1 MTPAV
6 EFRHVTK
13 RFESAGAP
21 ALDDVSLRI
30 DPGELVC
37 VLGTSGGGK
46 TTLVKLIN
54 RLHDA
59 DEGQVLVEGRDVREL
74 DPVEL
79 RRRIGYVIQQSGL
92 FPHMTVAGNIACVP
106 RILKWDRDRIDAR
119 VRELLQLVHLDPDEF
134 AGRYPAELSG
144 GQQQR
149 VGLAR
154 GLAAEPDIMLLDE
167 PFGAVDAITRKS
179 LQDELLRIHRGS
191 GKTFVFVTHDVA
203 EACRLATKVLVVDGG
218 RVQQYGAPD
227 EVRERPATPFVASL
241 FASGR
246 AVR

>member
-6 EFRHVTK
+6 AFENVTK
-13 RFESAGAP
+13 RFPGASAP
-21 ALDDVSLRI
+21 ALDHVTLSI

-46 TTLVKLIN
+46 TTLVKCIN
-54 RLHDA
+54 RLCEP
-59 DEGQVLVEGRDVREL
+59 DEGAVRVHGEDVRGA

-92 FPHMTVAGNIACVP
+92 FPHMTVARNIACVP
-106 RILKWDRDRIDAR
+106 SILKWDRARIEER
-119 VRELLQLVHLDPDEF
+119 VDELLRLVHLDPDEF
-134 AGRYPAELSG
+134 RDRYPAQLSG

-154 GLAAEPDIMLLDE
+154 GLAAKPDLMLLDE

-179 LQDELLRIHRGS
+179 LQDELLRIHAES
-191 GKTFVFVTHDVA
+191 GGTFIFVTHDVA
-203 EACRLATKVLVVDGG
+203 EARRLATKVLVMDGG
-218 RVQQYGAPD
+218 RVQQYGSPD
-227 EVRERPATPFVASL
+227 ELREHPATPFVAEL
-241 FASGR
+241 FGEDA
-246 AVR
+246 

>member
-6 EFRHVTK
+6 AFENVTK
-13 RFESAGAP
+13 RFLGASAP
-21 ALDDVSLRI
+21 ALDHVTLSI

-46 TTLVKLIN
+46 TTLVKCIN
-54 RLHDA
+54 RLCEP
-59 DEGQVLVEGRDVREL
+59 DEGAVRVHGEDVRGA

-92 FPHMTVAGNIACVP
+92 FPHMTVARNIACVP
-106 RILKWDRDRIDAR
+106 SILKWDRARIEER
-119 VRELLQLVHLDPDEF
+119 VDELLRLVHLDPDEF
-134 AGRYPAELSG
+134 RDRYPAQLSG

-154 GLAAEPDIMLLDE
+154 GLAAKPDLMLLDE

-179 LQDELLRIHRGS
+179 LQDELLRIHAES
-191 GKTFVFVTHDVA
+191 GGTFIFVTHDVA
-203 EACRLATKVLVVDGG
+203 EARRLATKVLVMDGG
-218 RVQQYGAPD
+218 RVQQYGSPD
-227 EVRERPATPFVASL
+227 ELREHPATPFVAEL
-241 FASGR
+241 FGEDA
-246 AVR
+246 

>member
-6 EFRHVTK
+6 AFENVTK
-13 RFESAGAP
+13 RFAGASAP
-21 ALDDVSLRI
+21 ALDHVTLSI

-46 TTLVKLIN
+46 TTLVKCIN
-54 RLHDA
+54 RLCEP
-59 DEGQVLVEGRDVREL
+59 DEGAVRVHGEDVRGT

-92 FPHMTVAGNIACVP
+92 FPHMTVARNIACVP
-106 RILKWDRDRIDAR
+106 SILKWDRARIEER
-119 VRELLQLVHLDPDEF
+119 VDELLRLVHLDPDEF
-134 AGRYPAELSG
+134 RDRYPAQLSG

-154 GLAAEPDIMLLDE
+154 GLAAKPDLMLLDE

-179 LQDELLRIHRGS
+179 LQDELLRIHAES
-191 GKTFVFVTHDVA
+191 GGTFIFVTHDVA
-203 EACRLATKVLVVDGG
+203 EARRLATKVLVMDGG
-218 RVQQYGAPD
+218 RVQQYGSPD
-227 EVRERPATPFVASL
+227 ELREHPATPFVAEL
-241 FASGR
+241 FGEGA
-246 AVR
+246 

>member
-6 EFRHVTK
+6 AFENVTK
-13 RFESAGAP
+13 RFPGASAP
-21 ALDDVSLRI
+21 ALDHVTLSI

-46 TTLVKLIN
+46 TTLVKCIN
-54 RLHDA
+54 RLCEP
-59 DEGQVLVEGRDVREL
+59 DEGAVRVHGEDVRGA

-92 FPHMTVAGNIACVP
+92 FPHMTVARNIACVP
-106 RILKWDRDRIDAR
+106 SILKWDRARIEER
-119 VRELLQLVHLDPDEF
+119 VDELLRLVHLEPDEF
-134 AGRYPAELSG
+134 RDRYPAQLSG

-154 GLAAEPDIMLLDE
+154 GLAAKPDLMLLDE

-179 LQDELLRIHRGS
+179 LQDELLRIHAES
-191 GKTFVFVTHDVA
+191 GGTFIFVTHDVA
-203 EACRLATKVLVVDGG
+203 EARRLATKVLVMDGG
-218 RVQQYGAPD
+218 RVQQYGSPD
-227 EVRERPATPFVASL
+227 ELREHPATPFVAEL
-241 FASGR
+241 FGEDA
-246 AVR
+246 